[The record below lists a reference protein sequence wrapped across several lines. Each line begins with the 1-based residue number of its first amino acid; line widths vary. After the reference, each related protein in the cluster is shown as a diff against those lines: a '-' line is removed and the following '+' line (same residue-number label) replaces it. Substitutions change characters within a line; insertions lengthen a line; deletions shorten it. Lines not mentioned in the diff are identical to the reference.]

1 MLFPDSEFL
10 KSADYDP
17 ETKTLIIK
25 MRSGPRY
32 RYNNVPQFIFDGLLK
47 AQSKGRFF
55 DTFIRD
61 KFPTSR
67 Y

>member
-1 MLFPDSEFL
+1 MAQVRYTEFQ
-10 KSADYDP
+10 
-17 ETKTLIIK
+17 TL
-25 MRSGPRY
+25 P
-32 RYNNVPQFIFDGLLK
+32 YNNVPQFIFDGLLK